1 MKIDIF
7 PHIFPRPYHDK
18 MLSMS
23 ERAGFMQKRV
33 RDIPVMVDLDL
44 RFRVMDQFPDYVQVL
59 TLAAPP
65 LEAIADPKTSP
76 ELARIANDGMAEL
89 VAKHPERF
97 IAFSA
102 SLPMNN
108 MDACL
113 KEVDR
118 AVNTLGARGVQIFT
132 NVNGRPLDEPEF
144 RPLFEKM
151 AHYDLPIWMHPSRP
165 QTFADYVT
173 EEKSRYEL
181 WWVFGWPYETSV
193 AMSRLV
199 FSGIFD
205 SFPDLKIITHH
216 MGAMIPYFEG
226 RIGPGLDQLGARTPE
241 ADKDLLT
248 HNLKGR
254 PIDYFR
260 KFYGDTALFGSVGA
274 TECGLAFFGIDHCLF
289 GTDMPFD
296 PEKGPG
302 FIRETI
308 RVMESLTLAPSDRAK
323 IYEGNARRLLKLDVR
338 KAKEAE
344 LAGAA
349 RSR

>member
-7 PHIFPRPYHDK
+7 PHIFPRPFHEK
-18 MLSMS
+18 MVTIS
-23 ERAGFMQKRV
+23 ERASFMQKRV
-33 RDIPVMVDLDL
+33 REIPVMIDLEL

-59 TLAAPP
+59 TLASPP
-65 LEAIADPKTSP
+65 LEVMGDPSTSP
-76 ELARIANDGMAEL
+76 ELARLANDGMAEL
-89 VAKHPERF
+89 VAKYPDRF
-97 IAFSA
+97 VAFSA
-102 SLPMNN
+102 SVCMNN
-108 MDACL
+108 MDECM
-113 KEVDR
+113 KEIDR
-118 AVNTLGARGVQIFT
+118 AINTLGAKGIQIFT
-132 NVNGRPLDEPEF
+132 NVNGRPLDDPEF

-151 AHYDLPIWMHPSRP
+151 AQIDLPIWLHPSRA
-165 QTFADYVT
+165 QTFPDYQT
-173 EEKSRYEL
+173 EQISKYEL
-181 WWVFGWPYETSV
+181 WWVFGWPYETSI
-193 AMSRLV
+193 AMARLV
-199 FSGIFD
+199 FAGIYD

-226 RIGPGLDQLGARTPE
+226 RVGPGLDQLGARTPE
-241 ADKDLLT
+241 ADKALLA

-254 PIDYFR
+254 PVDHFR

-308 RVMESLTLAPSDRAK
+308 RVMESVTLAPADRQK
-323 IYEGNARRLLKLDVR
+323 IYEGNARRLLKLENK

-344 LAGAA
+344 LVGAA
-349 RSR
+349 RM

>member
-7 PHIFPRPYHDK
+7 PHIFPKPFY
-18 MLSMS
+18 
-23 ERAGFMQKRV
+23 ERMMQSTTGAGFMQKRV
-33 RDIPVMVDLDL
+33 RGIPVLVDLDL
-44 RFRVMDQFPDYVQVL
+44 RFRFMDQFPEYVQVL

-65 LEAIADPKTSP
+65 MEAIGDPKSSP

-89 VAKHPERF
+89 VAKHPDRF
-97 IAFSA
+97 PAFVA

-113 KEVDR
+113 QEVDR
-118 AVNTLGARGVQIFT
+118 VITKLGARGVQIFS

-151 AHYDLPIWMHPSRP
+151 AQYDLPLWLHPTRQSGF
-165 QTFADYVT
+165 TDYPA
-173 EEKSRYEL
+173 EKKSRYEM

-193 AMSRLV
+193 AMGRLV

-205 SFPDLKIITHH
+205 VFPNLKIITHH
-216 MGAMIPYFEG
+216 LGAMIPYFEG

-241 ADKDLLT
+241 EDKELVT
-248 HNLKGR
+248 HHLKGR
-254 PIDYFR
+254 PLDYFR
-260 KFYGDTALFGSVGA
+260 MFYGDSAIFGA
-274 TECGLAFFGIDHCLF
+274 TAPLECGLAFFGMDRVLF

-296 PEKGPG
+296 PEKGTM

-308 RVMESLTLAPSDRAK
+308 RAVESITIAPADREK
-323 IYEGNARRLLKLDVR
+323 IYEGNARRLLKLP
-338 KAKEAE
+338 KKN
-344 LAGAA
+344 
-349 RSR
+349 